1 MRFFTRTAPTV
12 LPCARRGGSV
22 VPATP
27 FGASAG
33 PGAVDPTR
41 TGGESSRLDR
51 AAPETSWEF

>member
-22 VPATP
+22 APATTG
-27 FGASAG
+27 GASAW

-41 TGGESSRLDR
+41 TGGESCRLDR